1 MIVVIY
7 GKDYTK
13 NTYEAL
19 AASDILTYLKPGMS
33 AAIKP
38 NLVVPGPASNGAT
51 THPEVVEGII
61 LFLKDHGITDMKI
74 IESSW
79 VGDSTKRAFKY
90 CNYEPLSDKYGIPL
104 IDLKSDSATT
114 LNYGG
119 NEYKINNEALNTDF
133 LINVPVMKAHCQT
146 LFTCCMKNLKG
157 CIPDSE
163 KRRFHTLGLHKPI
176 AELNMLL
183 KTGYNVVDGICGDL
197 SFEEGGNPVESNR
210 IIVGRN
216 PLAVD
221 SYCAEL
227 IGYKPD
233 EIGYL
238 SYGKK
243 LGLGETGD
251 GSLSYSQDREP
262 SPVPQI
268 IELNTNEK
276 SVHIPGEGPVAK
288 KYAHLIDEDA
298 ACSACYSSL
307 IYALHKFE
315 KTGVVLNHL
324 QICHSERSE
333 ESLLFEAQHY
343 KDPSVAMLPQDDTV
357 SMISHRP
364 HVSKIHIGQG
374 FKGRSGDGIGVGDC
388 ARGFAKNVPGCPP
401 KATEIIGMLNQQG

>member
-119 NEYKINNEALNTDF
+119 NEYKINNEALKTDF

-163 KRRFHTLGLHKPI
+163 KRRYHTLGLHKPI
-176 AELNMLL
+176 VELNMLL

-262 SPVPQI
+262 SPVSPPL
-268 IELNTNEK
+268 IELNADEK
-276 SVHIPGEGPVAK
+276 PVHVSVDEPVAK

-307 IYALHKFE
+307 IYALHKTE
-315 KTGVVLNHL
+315 KNRQSG
-324 QICHSERSE
+324 
-333 ESLLFEAQHY
+333 
-343 KDPSVAMLPQDDTV
+343 
-357 SMISHRP
+357 
-364 HVSKIHIGQG
+364 KIHIGQG
-374 FKGRSGDGIGVGDC
+374 FKGRSGEGISVGDC

-401 KATEIIGMLNQQG
+401 KATDITELLNRQG